1 MDGKVDVDPKID
13 NVHSFPMQANAMLR
27 IGHCVVQKLSENG
40 LITFTLNK
48 NGDIDL
54 NAVRCQKNNSE
65 QFSLPFKMFC
75 FGFAHFLSTLTVIVS
90 HFTKLPVYANH

>member
-13 NVHSFPMQANAMLR
+13 NVHSFPMQSNAMLR

-48 NGDIDL
+48 NGDIGL
-54 NAVRCQKNNSE
+54 NAVRCQKNDSVCH
-65 QFSLPFKMFC
+65 LRC
-75 FGFAHFLSTLTVIVS
+75 FVSVSPTLYP
-90 HFTKLPVYANH
+90 L